1 MEEVASIPKRL
12 YLGRVELAPR
22 MLIHLG
28 PTVDHCPKHA
38 GMCHP
43 RLTPLVTH
51 SLSLAEPRGGIS
63 MLVKTMLRAAGAS
76 GTGLG
81 PEMKLISGFYTTIAG
96 VIIVMVAGIH
106 GEPLVS
112 ETVRDTG

>member
-1 MEEVASIPKRL
+1 MEEVASIPKWL

-38 GMCHP
+38 GVCHP

-63 MLVKTMLRAAGAS
+63 MLVKTIPRAASTS

-81 PEMKLISGFYTTIAG
+81 PEMKLSCGFYKTMAV
-96 VIIVMVAGIH
+96 VIIVMVAVIH

-112 ETVRDTG
+112 ETVRDP